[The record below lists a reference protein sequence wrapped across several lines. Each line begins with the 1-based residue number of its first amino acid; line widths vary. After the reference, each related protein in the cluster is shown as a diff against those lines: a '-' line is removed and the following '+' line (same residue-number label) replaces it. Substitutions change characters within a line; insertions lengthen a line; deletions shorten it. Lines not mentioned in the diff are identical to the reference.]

1 MPVQRSVCRLCCWT
15 LVTGLSLKRVG
26 VIVSP
31 TKETVQSALVE
42 AVDRVTARFLVVDV
56 HNGNLSTSWPLV
68 MFSSITTRQHANAS
82 SCTWMTYGQQMLVW
96 TQLNEQATRTIE
108 EQGYVPLPLVYKRC
122 CHHPSHFIT
131 LCWVLCFQSVAIS
144 CIVPWSCW
152 TGWSWTRLVCC
163 RAMASRCSLPRW

>member
-1 MPVQRSVCRLCCWT
+1 MT
-15 LVTGLSLKRVG
+15 
-26 VIVSP
+26 P
-31 TKETVQSALVE
+31 TKETVQSALME

-96 TQLNEQATRTIE
+96 TQLNEQATSTIE
-108 EQGYVPLPLVYKRC
+108 QQGYVPLPLVYKRC
-122 CHHPSHFIT
+122 RHNPSL
-131 LCWVLCFQSVAIS
+131 LCLVPVFSPVANS
-144 CIVPWSCW
+144 CMVPWSCCW